1 MKYSFLILLIPFSFA
16 TMYGM
21 AAKENI
27 PLEEIKVKLSKP
39 EYDKSFNDYTI
50 HALYKGEKIG
60 HINYGPSKNPYV
72 PEGTWAIKSIR
83 VDNAFLK
90 RKVGFQL
97 FSAAISLLRD
107 KKVPTINIVAVPRIE
122 SLNAD
127 ILTKIYLKM
136 IEKIDPKLLAI
147 TEIRPWP
154 SDDRFKQILI
164 HLKKK

>member
-1 MKYSFLILLIPFSFA
+1 MKYLFLILLMSFSFS
-16 TMYGM
+16 MVYGM
-21 AAKENI
+21 ESKENI
-27 PLEEIKVKLSKP
+27 PAEVKVDLTKP

-50 HALYKGEKIG
+50 HALYDGKKIG

-83 VDNAFLK
+83 VENNFLK

-97 FSAAISLLRD
+97 FSKAISLLRE
-107 KKVPTINIVAVPRIE
+107 KKVSTINIVAVPRIE

-127 ILTKIYLKM
+127 ILTQIYLKM
-136 IEKIDPKLLAI
+136 IEKIDSKLLAM
-147 TEIRPWP
+147 TEVRPWP